1 MKERASA
8 TNAAVKRLP
17 APIRNPRRDCSIKN
31 PPRWHRIWRRTD
43 QLLPCWATS
52 SCHRCRSKAGW
63 RDLSVLSG
71 CMPTLSARMSD
82 SKETVHA
89 RMPHRNRL
97 TTLGVG
103 GQATSRSPFSLGDDN
118 PPRPKPLPKHTDL
131 PLDVSDLRQMPTCI
145 IASRASHLHRP
156 GRRPCR

>member
-1 MKERASA
+1 
-8 TNAAVKRLP
+8 
-17 APIRNPRRDCSIKN
+17 
-31 PPRWHRIWRRTD
+31 
-43 QLLPCWATS
+43 
-52 SCHRCRSKAGW
+52 
-63 RDLSVLSG
+63 
-71 CMPTLSARMSD
+71 MSD

-118 PPRPKPLPKHTDL
+118 PPRPKPLPKHTDR

-145 IASRASHLHRP
+145 VAIAPHICTALAAGRAGEPILEIGPRASGQWALDKDRINQMS
-156 GRRPCR
+156 

>member
-1 MKERASA
+1 
-8 TNAAVKRLP
+8 
-17 APIRNPRRDCSIKN
+17 
-31 PPRWHRIWRRTD
+31 
-43 QLLPCWATS
+43 
-52 SCHRCRSKAGW
+52 
-63 RDLSVLSG
+63 
-71 CMPTLSARMSD
+71 MSD

-156 GRRPCR
+156 GRRPCRWTDLRDRTPSIGPVGARQGSH